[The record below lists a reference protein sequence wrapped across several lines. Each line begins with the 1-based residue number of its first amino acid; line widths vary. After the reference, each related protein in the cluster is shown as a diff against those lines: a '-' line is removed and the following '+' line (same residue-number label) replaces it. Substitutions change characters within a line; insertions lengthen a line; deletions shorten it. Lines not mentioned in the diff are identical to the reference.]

1 MMIWYVSSH
10 GGVMAKKT
18 PKQKINTSPSGTTMR
33 TKRNTKDSVFTHL
46 FSFPEYQLKMYQ
58 ALHPEDTEVSE
69 SDIETITRKCVI
81 AQHAHNDLGILIKD
95 TLMVFV
101 EAQSTWSVN
110 VVIRRLASYAIQS
123 LTDYFRERDIYL
135 YSSTKVECPRIELYA
150 IFSCE
155 REAMPET
162 ISLRDEFF
170 PTGGCDL
177 DVTVHVIQFDANK
190 NDIINQYIAFCR
202 VFDDLRKKYGYSP
215 QTIRDTLCICRD
227 KDILAEY
234 VKKMENEI
242 MNIMEYMFDQ
252 DNVTRLYGI
261 EQMNLGRKEGREE
274 GREEGK
280 KEEKKATAINLLDM
294 NIDVGVIEKATGL
307 SQAEILKLKHH

>member
-1 MMIWYVSSH
+1 
-10 GGVMAKKT
+10 
-18 PKQKINTSPSGTTMR
+18 MR
-33 TKRNTKDSVFTHL
+33 D
-46 FSFPEYQLKMYQ
+46 
-58 ALHPEDTEVSE
+58 
-69 SDIETITRKCVI
+69 
-81 AQHAHNDLGILIKD
+81 
-95 TLMVFV
+95 
-101 EAQSTWSVN
+101 
-110 VVIRRLASYAIQS
+110 
-123 LTDYFRERDIYL
+123 
-135 YSSTKVECPRIELYA
+135 CPA
-150 IFSCE
+150 
-155 REAMPET
+155 
-162 ISLRDEFF
+162 RDEFF

-274 GREEGK
+274 GKIEGREEGK